1 MKKYAIIVIV
11 FVILAVVAFF
21 FYDYFRPASPPGE
34 VSLTSRDLTVSVSY
48 SRPSVR
54 GRVIFGDRVPGD
66 SDQQPLQPYGEYWR
80 LGANAATE
88 ITLSRDVLFNGS
100 AISAG
105 TYRMYAIP
113 GRESFEIVLNT
124 ETGVSGSQPPDP
136 ARDVLRT
143 KVPVEKPAAPVEM
156 FTITLEE
163 VSDGMDMVFE
173 WSDVRF
179 VVPIAIQ

>member
-34 VSLTSRDLTVSVSY
+34 VSLTSLDLTVSVSY

-88 ITLSRDVLFNGS
+88 ITLSRDVLFNG
-100 AISAG
+100 AALNAG

-113 GRESFEIVLNT
+113 GRDSFEIVLNS
-124 ETGVSGSQPPDP
+124 ETGVSGWLPPDQC
-136 ARDVLRT
+136 RDVLSSRCS
-143 KVPVEKPAAPVEM
+143 VEKPRATP
-156 FTITLEE
+156 
-163 VSDGMDMVFE
+163 
-173 WSDVRF
+173 
-179 VVPIAIQ
+179 